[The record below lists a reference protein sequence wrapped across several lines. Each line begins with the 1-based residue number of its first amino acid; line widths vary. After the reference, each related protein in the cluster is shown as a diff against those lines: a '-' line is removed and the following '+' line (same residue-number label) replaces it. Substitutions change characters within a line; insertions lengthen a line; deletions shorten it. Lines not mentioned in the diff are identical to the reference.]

1 MPSSG
6 TLRSKSEA
14 TRAKLLECTVQ
25 ELLVS
30 GADQIGFTAIAR
42 RANLSTGALYS
53 RYENNEELLIDVWS
67 MRAWPAFERF
77 MLDAVE
83 STISLTDTESSARVI
98 NSMERQDPDLFA
110 AVALL
115 VVARRNDNLREV
127 VLPPVQELF
136 ANASVRCPS
145 VAHIGAYLLGE
156 ILVAKGFGI
165 KTMGWKE
172 FVPQYLEIASKAVA
186 DPLPPV
192 FRESFPNTDPTDIDE
207 FDIKLFEALAEVI
220 SITGLERATVSR
232 IARRAKVNPATIYL
246 RYPSKN
252 ALICSCVGHYLSAVV
267 RGYFALDERVAS
279 GDSLVANMVH
289 LFRARNSDKWE
300 TVRRFRLESL
310 YAAWHNTELQS
321 VYEDAYWL
329 ITEHDVQAL
338 SMNSSGR
345 EVQFLNF
352 SSFNRVVLFGHSLLF
367 DYGVVSA
374 DDDLIFSIESG
385 VFELLMIH

>member
-1 MPSSG
+1 MP
-6 TLRSKSEA
+6 TAEIRLTKSES

-42 RANLSTGALYS
+42 RADLSTGALYA
-53 RYENNEELLIDVWS
+53 RYENSEELLVDVWNL
-67 MRAWPAFERF
+67 RAWPAFEKF

-83 STISLTDTESSARVI
+83 ATMSSSNKEATARVLD
-98 NSMERQDPDLFA
+98 SMERQDPDLVA

-115 VVARRNDNLREV
+115 VVARRNDTLKEV
-127 VLPPVQELF
+127 VFPLVQELF
-136 ANASVRCPS
+136 TRVSTNCPAA
-145 VAHIGAYLLGE
+145 AHVGAYLIGE
-156 ILVAKGFGI
+156 ILVAKGFGT
-165 KTMGWKE
+165 KTKGWKE
-172 FVPQYLEIASKAVA
+172 FVPEYLAVA
-186 DPLPPV
+186 AKATADSAPAV
-192 FRESFPNTDPTDIDE
+192 VRESFPNTNPTDIDD
-207 FDIKLFEALAEVI
+207 FDFKLFEALAEVI
-220 SITGLERATVSR
+220 SITGLESATVSR
-232 IARRAKVNPATIYL
+232 IARRANVNPATIYL

-252 ALICSCVGHYLSAVV
+252 ALISSCVGHYLSAVV

-321 VYEDAYWL
+321 VYADAYL
-329 ITEHDVQAL
+329 RIAEHDVQAL
-338 SMNSSGR
+338 SRNSSSG

-352 SSFNRVVLFGHSLLF
+352 STFNRVVLFGHSLFF
-367 DYGVVSA
+367 DYDVVKA
-374 DDDLIFSIESG
+374 DDDLIASVETG
-385 VFELLMIH
+385 VFEILMGD

>member
-1 MPSSG
+1 MPTAG
-6 TLRSKSEA
+6 IRLSKSEA
-14 TRAKLLECTVQ
+14 TRAKLLDCTVQ
-25 ELLVS
+25 EILVS
-30 GADQIGFTAIAR
+30 GIDQFGFTAIAR
-42 RANLSTGALYS
+42 RANLSTGALYA
-53 RYENNEELLIDVWS
+53 RYENSEELLIDVWN
-67 MRAWPAFERF
+67 MRAWPAFEKF

-83 STISLTDTESSARVI
+83 AAISQANTESSERVI
-98 NSMERQDPDLFA
+98 DSMERQDPDLFA

-127 VLPPVQELF
+127 VLPSVQELF
-136 ANASVRCPS
+136 AHASLRCPA
-145 VAHIGAYLLGE
+145 VAHVGAYLLGE

-165 KTMGWKE
+165 KTLGWKE
-172 FVPQYLEIASKAVA
+172 FVPQYLEVASKAVA

-252 ALICSCVGHYLSAVV
+252 ALICSCVGHYLFAVV

-279 GDSLVANMVH
+279 GDSLVGNMVH
-289 LFRARNSDKWE
+289 LFRARNSDKWD

-310 YAAWHNTELQS
+310 YAAWHNVELQS
-321 VYEDAYWL
+321 VYADAYWR
-329 ITEHDVQAL
+329 ITNHDVQAL
-338 SMNSSGR
+338 SMNTSGG
-345 EVQFLNF
+345 EIQFLNF

-367 DYGVVSA
+367 DYGVVRA
-374 DDDLIFSIESG
+374 DDNLIFSIESG
-385 VFELLMIH
+385 VFDLLMDR